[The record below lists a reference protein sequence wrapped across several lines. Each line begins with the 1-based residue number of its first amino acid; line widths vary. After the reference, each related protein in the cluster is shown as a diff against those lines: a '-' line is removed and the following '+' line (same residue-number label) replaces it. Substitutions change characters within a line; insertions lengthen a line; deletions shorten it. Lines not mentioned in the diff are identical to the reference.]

1 MLAAGLASFLWV
13 RRLSLRHF
21 DPRRF
26 GFGILY
32 SFSLFMALNTPNG
45 PSTRGS
51 EQSHSPRLRLP
62 PHVGQTPR
70 HSSEQSSL
78 TGNASATCSQNRSF
92 TSTPAPS

>member
-1 MLAAGLASFLWV
+1 MLRAGLASFLWV

-32 SFSLFMALNTPNG
+32 SFSFFIDLRISNDPPA
-45 PSTRGS
+45 RGS
-51 EQSHSPRLRLP
+51 EQLHSSRLRLP
-62 PHVGQTPR
+62 PHIGQTPR
-70 HSSEQSSL
+70 QSSEQRSL
-78 TGNASATCSQNRSF
+78 TGKASATCSQNRSF